1 MKQYP
6 IFAPGT
12 SFNVRGL
19 AFSFTDGL
27 ITTSP
32 FDLLEQDVTV
42 NKRKKEQSLIKF
54 FILQYLKNINIG
66 LNNLIIKVIFHLQ
79 E

>member
-1 MKQYP
+1 VKQYP

-42 NKRKKEQSLIKF
+42 NKRKKE
-54 FILQYLKNINIG
+54 
-66 LNNLIIKVIFHLQ
+66 
-79 E
+79 